1 MRAVSQLAQK
11 GRLSPNTRDLAA
23 DVLISC
29 VKRAGTRRHPGV
41 LIKEK
46 PDSSRDGRTAMQH
59 HSISS
64 ATAGTVSLAFSPTL
78 PLPLTSLIGR
88 EQESATICSFLRQR
102 NECLLT
108 LTGTGGV
115 GKTRLALH
123 VATHLLGDFSNGVS
137 FVPLAP
143 IRDAQFV
150 LSTIA
155 KV

>member
-1 MRAVSQLAQK
+1 
-11 GRLSPNTRDLAA
+11 
-23 DVLISC
+23 
-29 VKRAGTRRHPGV
+29 
-41 LIKEK
+41 
-46 PDSSRDGRTAMQH
+46 MQN

-64 ATAGTVSLAFSPTL
+64 ASAGTVSLAFSPTL

-88 EQESATICSFLRQR
+88 EQEITTICSFLRQHDGR
-102 NECLLT
+102 LLT

-143 IRDAQFV
+143 IRDSQFV
-150 LSTIA
+150 LSAIA
-155 KV
+155 KVLDVQEHVSQPLLACLIRTPSELTKALTFCRFL